1 MHNRNG
7 MFELEVKVEAFSSK
21 ELFMETVADSS
32 CRQWQITGKPCSHAI
47 AWICS
52 NRGVKIDDYV
62 HEYNLVARFKAAYA
76 GRVEPM
82 SDRSQWPE
90 VDLEFKVYPP
100 LLGRALGRPKVQRR
114 RGCLENNPNK
124 KKVKCKRCGGFGHFE
139 KTCKEPMV
147 GEDGETSSKNK
158 RYDSHINLVL
168 SYAFEFNFDLTCNFH
183 KHTARHPCLSC

>member
-1 MHNRNG
+1 MHNRNV

-62 HEYNLVARFKAAYA
+62 HEYYSVARFKAAYA

-82 SDRSQWPE
+82 PDRSQWPE
-90 VDLEFKVYPP
+90 VDLGFKVYPP
-100 LLGRALGRPKVQRR
+100 LRGRAPGRPKVQRR

-124 KKVKCKRCGGFGHFE
+124 KKVKCKCCGGFGHFE
-139 KTCKEPMV
+139 KT
-147 GEDGETSSKNK
+147 
-158 RYDSHINLVL
+158 
-168 SYAFEFNFDLTCNFH
+168 
-183 KHTARHPCLSC
+183 